1 MSMASDSI
9 NQLILDLHEAAGTTP
24 MNAYREW
31 ALLQVQREIPFAQG
45 HWCTQHGGDAIDAN
59 AKPKTEHRLVATQ
72 VEPLSGLCSVISVQR
87 ESAQPLFSLTERS
100 TIDLLVSH
108 LFAAWRRCQQLSL
121 YARCTADGGRVAALV
136 DQQGFLH
143 AADGRFFSLL
153 RRNQPD
159 WGGTRLPE
167 SLLALV
173 GRGAGTEVIGNIR
186 WSAAEFGE
194 WLYLSGQLIGAAALL
209 TPRERLLAATIVSG
223 QSYRQSAKTMGVS
236 VNTLRNALVRI
247 YRKLDVNSKAELA
260 QRVDL
265 NLLLDS

>member
-1 MSMASDSI
+1 M
-9 NQLILDLHEAAGTTP
+9 
-24 MNAYREW
+24 
-31 ALLQVQREIPFAQG
+31 
-45 HWCTQHGGDAIDAN
+45 
-59 AKPKTEHRLVATQ
+59 
-72 VEPLSGLCSVISVQR
+72 
-87 ESAQPLFSLTERS
+87 
-100 TIDLLVSH
+100 
-108 LFAAWRRCQQLSL
+108 
-121 YARCTADGGRVAALV
+121 
-136 DQQGFLH
+136 H

-153 RRNQPD
+153 RRNQPH

-167 SLLALV
+167 SLQALV
-173 GRGAGTEVIGNIR
+173 RRGAGTEVIGNIR

-194 WLYLSGQLIGAAALL
+194 WLYLSGQPIGAAALL

-247 YRKLDVNSKAELA
+247 YRKLDVNSKSELA